1 MEDYCQ
7 YQQRLIGATAPSG
20 SLSQLYG
27 FLDPFLALPGIDTLL
42 GKTYLGL
49 KHQARALS
57 REKRP
62 LEALSLLVPA
72 LQTRHFWPHHSKKWW
87 RLMTTAVS
95 IAQDLEPW
103 TQKRFCEPLIRLLN
117 LSHNAP
123 QPWQGREV
131 AYCFATLSL
140 WSFQEGK
147 TQKAIDKIKIAIHA
161 DPSWGYSE
169 YLLGWYGLLLE
180 GIEPVTH
187 FVRAIKI
194 EGGLW
199 QTLKQDPLLSHFPDV
214 QLAVEQELNGK
225 ISG

>member
-7 YQQRLIGATAPSG
+7 YQQRLMGVIAPSRSVLLPDG
-20 SLSQLYG
+20 MVDV
-27 FLDPFLALPGIDTLL
+27 FLTLPGMTTLV

-49 KHQARALS
+49 KHQAAVLS
-57 REKRP
+57 RHKRP
-62 LEALSLLVPA
+62 LEALTLLISA
-72 LQTRHFWPHHSKKWW
+72 LRTQHFWSNHTKKWW
-87 RLMTTAVS
+87 RLMNTAVF

-103 TQKRFCEPLIRLLN
+103 TQKRFSEPLIRLLN
-117 LSHNAP
+117 LSKNAP

-147 TQKAIDKIKIAIHA
+147 TQKAIDKITTAIHA

-180 GIEPVTH
+180 GIEPVPH

-194 EGGLW
+194 DGGLW

-214 QLAVEQELNGK
+214 RLTIEQELNC
-225 ISG
+225 S